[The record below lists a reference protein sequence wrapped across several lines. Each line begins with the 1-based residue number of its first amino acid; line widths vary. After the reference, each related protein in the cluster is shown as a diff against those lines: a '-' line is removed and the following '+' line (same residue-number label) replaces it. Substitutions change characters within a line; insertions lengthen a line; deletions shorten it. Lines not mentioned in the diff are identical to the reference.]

1 MSWTA
6 RLVLAAALAGV
17 SAVQPIPAPAQRE
30 PSSIVIVTG
39 QQATVPVP
47 TLMEGPLNT
56 TANTE
61 IADHLFLRLAGVGP
75 GMVTA
80 GDRGFEPR
88 LARSWSRR
96 DSLTLVFELDPRA
109 RWHDG
114 APVTARDVTFTYGR
128 ARDSTIAP
136 RLADVTH
143 RIASVEAE
151 GDHRVVFR
159 FKDVYAEQFYDATF
173 HVAILPA
180 HLLAGLPPTAAAW
193 SSFVAHPVG
202 SGPYRWVRRE
212 EGEFVELAAN
222 HGFFLGRPGI
232 ERVIVRVA
240 VSPDARLNLL
250 LSGEADAMDN
260 LPTTAIARV
269 EAVPAVRV
277 VPVPSNNIGYLLFNQ
292 RDPAN
297 RDRPHPILAD
307 VNVRRALI
315 LALDRDLLV
324 QAVLG
329 QYGYVPFG
337 PASSQL
343 WIRHGAPRHSRQD
356 LSTARRL
363 LAGQG
368 WVDRDRDGT
377 RENRR
382 GMPLSLRMLVPASS
396 QTRTKMAAIIQEQ
409 LRQVGVDVELARL
422 DPTIW
427 GERRAAG
434 DFDIDFSGA
443 SQDPSPSGLAYS
455 WTCHGAGNVAGYCD
469 PVADSLLE
477 LAIRT
482 PTADRRPWHAFL
494 RRVEEQAPAAF
505 IYTQTFAFAVNRRF
519 REVALRPESSW
530 TALWRWPA
538 PGS

>member
-173 HVAILPA
+173 HVAILRASNTPFYAQFRDVVGTALRTSIRFTNRIKGRTASVADHAAVRDAIAA
-180 HLLAGLPPTAAAW
+180 HD
-193 SSFVAHPVG
+193 
-202 SGPYRWVRRE
+202 
-212 EGEFVELAAN
+212 
-222 HGFFLGRPGI
+222 
-232 ERVIVRVA
+232 
-240 VSPDARLNLL
+240 PDAARSAMRHLIGDVLML
-250 LSGEADAMDN
+250 IDDA
-260 LPTTAIARV
+260 
-269 EAVPAVRV
+269 E
-277 VPVPSNNIGYLLFNQ
+277 
-292 RDPAN
+292 
-297 RDRPHPILAD
+297 
-307 VNVRRALI
+307 
-315 LALDRDLLV
+315 
-324 QAVLG
+324 
-329 QYGYVPFG
+329 
-337 PASSQL
+337 
-343 WIRHGAPRHSRQD
+343 
-356 LSTARRL
+356 
-363 LAGQG
+363 
-368 WVDRDRDGT
+368 
-377 RENRR
+377 
-382 GMPLSLRMLVPASS
+382 
-396 QTRTKMAAIIQEQ
+396 K
-409 LRQVGVDVELARL
+409 
-422 DPTIW
+422 
-427 GERRAAG
+427 
-434 DFDIDFSGA
+434 
-443 SQDPSPSGLAYS
+443 
-455 WTCHGAGNVAGYCD
+455 
-469 PVADSLLE
+469 
-477 LAIRT
+477 
-482 PTADRRPWHAFL
+482 
-494 RRVEEQAPAAF
+494 
-505 IYTQTFAFAVNRRF
+505 
-519 REVALRPESSW
+519 
-530 TALWRWPA
+530 
-538 PGS
+538 